1 MKNFVKFGNSEIVR
15 NFVRTHYLV
24 HLFSILTP
32 LWHHLYAV
40 IHTTQTDSQKA
51 EQHKF
56 SFSLKLQQSCFAGD
70 GLSLPFDLKK
80 YYFTSLSH
88 IISVVFYVKLLVN
101 MIASD
106 WRPSMKKTTSKDN
119 VIFTCF
125 LTWLSPPPL
134 ELLSTFLCVI
144 STDCCVK

>member
-1 MKNFVKFGNSEIVR
+1 MKNFVKFGKSEIVR
-15 NFVRTHYLV
+15 NIVCTHYLV

-40 IHTTQTDSQKA
+40 IHTTQTHSQKA

-144 STDCCVK
+144 LSLV